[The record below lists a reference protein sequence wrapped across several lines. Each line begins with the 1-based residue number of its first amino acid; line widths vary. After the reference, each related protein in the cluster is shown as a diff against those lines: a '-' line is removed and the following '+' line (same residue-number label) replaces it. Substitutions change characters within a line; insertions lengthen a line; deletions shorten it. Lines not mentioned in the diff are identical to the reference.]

1 MLIAFLMMTLTAI
14 SQKDILSD
22 SLVCL
27 PAGTMKEIIMDLE
40 SGDLARRE
48 LALVYSINIDLS
60 NTIAL
65 KNSIIL
71 NHQKKETTYI
81 TDINSYKL
89 VIDAKNVQIELAKA
103 DAKKYR
109 RQRNGVLIGGSALLI
124 AIPTLI
130 LVYTL

>member
-1 MLIAFLMMTLTAI
+1 MMTLTAI

-48 LALVYSINIDLS
+48 LALVYSINIDLN
-60 NTIAL
+60 NTIVL

-89 VIDAKNVQIELAKA
+89 VIDAKNTQIELAKA
-103 DAKKYR
+103 EAKKYR
-109 RQRNGVLIGGSALLI
+109 RQRNVAIIIG
-124 AIPTLI
+124 IPVILFAVTL
-130 LVYTL
+130 

>member
-22 SLVCL
+22 SLICL
-27 PAGTMKEIIMDLE
+27 PSGTMKEIILDLE

-48 LALVYSINIDLS
+48 IALVYSINIDLS

-89 VIDAKNVQIELAKA
+89 VIDAKNTQIELAKA
-103 DAKKYR
+103 EAKKYR
-109 RQRNGVLIGGSALLI
+109 RQRNGILIGGSALLI
-124 AIPTLI
+124 TIPTLI

>member
-27 PAGTMKEIIMDLE
+27 PKGTMKEIILDLE

-48 LALVYSINIDLS
+48 LALTYSINIDLN

-81 TDINSYKL
+81 NDIDSYKL
-89 VIDAKNVQIELAKA
+89 VIDAKNTQIELAKA
-103 DAKKYR
+103 AAKKYR
-109 RQRNGVLIGGSALLI
+109 RQRNGVLIGGSALILT
-124 AIPTLI
+124 IPTLI

>member
-1 MLIAFLMMTLTAI
+1 
-14 SQKDILSD
+14 
-22 SLVCL
+22 
-27 PAGTMKEIIMDLE
+27 MKEIILDLE

-89 VIDAKNVQIELAKA
+89 VIDAKNTQIELAKA
-103 DAKKYR
+103 EAKKYR

>member
-1 MLIAFLMMTLTAI
+1 MTLTAI

-27 PAGTMKEIIMDLE
+27 PKGTMKEIILDLE
-40 SGDLARRE
+40 SGDQARRE
-48 LALVYSINIDLS
+48 LALTYSINIDLN

-65 KNSIIL
+65 KNSVIL
-71 NHQKKETTYI
+71 DYRKKEATYI
-81 TDINSYKL
+81 DDINSYKQI
-89 VIDAKNVQIELAKA
+89 IDAKNAQIEIVKA
-103 DAKKYR
+103 EAKKYR
-109 RQRNGVLIGGSALLI
+109 RQRNGVIVGGSALII

>member
-1 MLIAFLMMTLTAI
+1 MTTLTAI

-27 PAGTMKEIIMDLE
+27 PAGTMKEIILDLE

-48 LALVYSINIDLS
+48 IALVYSINIDLS

-89 VIDAKNVQIELAKA
+89 VIDAKNTQIELAKA

>member
-1 MLIAFLMMTLTAI
+1 MMTLTAI

-48 LALVYSINIDLS
+48 IALVYSINIDLN

>member
-1 MLIAFLMMTLTAI
+1 MTLTAI

-48 LALVYSINIDLS
+48 LALVYSINIDLN
-60 NTIAL
+60 NTIVL

-89 VIDAKNVQIELAKA
+89 VIDAKNTQIELAKA
-103 DAKKYR
+103 EAKKYR
-109 RQRNGVLIGGSALLI
+109 RQRNVAIIIG
-124 AIPTLI
+124 IPVILFAVTL
-130 LVYTL
+130 

>member
-1 MLIAFLMMTLTAI
+1 MMTLTAI

-22 SLVCL
+22 SLICL
-27 PAGTMKEIIMDLE
+27 PSGTMKEIILDLE

-48 LALVYSINIDLS
+48 IALVYSINIDLS

-89 VIDAKNVQIELAKA
+89 VIDAKNTQIELAKA
-103 DAKKYR
+103 EAKKYR

-124 AIPTLI
+124 TIPTLI

>member
-1 MLIAFLMMTLTAI
+1 MMTLTAI

-27 PAGTMKEIIMDLE
+27 PTGTMKEIIMDLE
-40 SGDLARRE
+40 SGDQARRE
-48 LALVYSINIDLS
+48 LALVYSINIDLG

-81 TDINSYKL
+81 TDINSYKQI
-89 VIDAKNVQIELAKA
+89 VDAKNVQIELAVKEA
-103 DAKKYR
+103 RKYR

-124 AIPTLI
+124 AIPTLV
-130 LVYTL
+130 LVFTL

>member
-1 MLIAFLMMTLTAI
+1 MTLTAI
-14 SQKDILSD
+14 SQKDILND
-22 SLVCL
+22 SLICL
-27 PAGTMKEIIMDLE
+27 PPGTMKEIIKDLE

-89 VIDAKNVQIELAKA
+89 VIDAKNTQIELAKA
-103 DAKKYR
+103 KAKKYR

>member
-1 MLIAFLMMTLTAI
+1 MMTLTAI

-22 SLVCL
+22 SLICL
-27 PAGTMKEIIMDLE
+27 PSGTMKEIILDLE

-48 LALVYSINIDLS
+48 LALVYSINIDLN

-71 NHQKKETTYI
+71 NHEKKETTYI

-89 VIDAKNVQIELAKA
+89 VIDAKNTQIELAKA
-103 DAKKYR
+103 EAKRYR
-109 RQRNGVLIGGSALLI
+109 RQRNI
-124 AIPTLI
+124 AIIIGIPVILFAVTL
-130 LVYTL
+130 

>member
-1 MLIAFLMMTLTAI
+1 MMTLTAI

-48 LALVYSINIDLS
+48 LALVYSINIDLN
-60 NTIAL
+60 NTIVL

>member
-14 SQKDILSD
+14 SQKGILSD

-27 PAGTMKEIIMDLE
+27 PKGTMKKIILDLE
-40 SGDLARRE
+40 SGDLARQE
-48 LALVYSINIDLS
+48 LAIVYSINTDL
-60 NTIAL
+60 NNAIAL

-81 TDINSYKL
+81 NDINSYKL
-89 VIDAKNVQIELAKA
+89 VIDVKNTQIELAKA
-103 DAKKYR
+103 EAKKYR
-109 RQRNGVLIGGSALLI
+109 RQRNGVLIGGSALILT
-124 AIPTLI
+124 IPTLI

>member
-27 PAGTMKEIIMDLE
+27 PSGTMKEIILDLE

-48 LALVYSINIDLS
+48 IALVYSINIDLS

-89 VIDAKNVQIELAKA
+89 VIDAKNTQIELVKA
-103 DAKKYR
+103 EAKKYR

>member
-1 MLIAFLMMTLTAI
+1 MMTLTAI

-48 LALVYSINIDLS
+48 LALVYSINIDLN
-60 NTIAL
+60 NTIVL

-81 TDINSYKL
+81 NDINSYKL
-89 VIDAKNVQIELAKA
+89 VIDAKNTQIELAKA

>member
-1 MLIAFLMMTLTAI
+1 MMTLTAI

-27 PAGTMKEIIMDLE
+27 PKGTMKEIILDLE
-40 SGDLARRE
+40 SGDQARRE
-48 LALVYSINIDLS
+48 LALTYSINIDLN

-71 NHQKKETTYI
+71 DHRKKETTYLN
-81 TDINSYKL
+81 DINSYKL
-89 VIDAKNVQIELAKA
+89 VVDAKNAQIELAKA
-103 DAKKYR
+103 EAKKYR
-109 RQRNGVLIGGSALLI
+109 RQRNGVIVGGSALII

>member
-1 MLIAFLMMTLTAI
+1 MMTLTAI

-48 LALVYSINIDLS
+48 LALVYSINIDLN

-89 VIDAKNVQIELAKA
+89 VIDAKNTQIELAKA
-103 DAKKYR
+103 EAKRYR
-109 RQRNGVLIGGSALLI
+109 RQRNI
-124 AIPTLI
+124 AIIIGIPVILFAVTL
-130 LVYTL
+130 

>member
-1 MLIAFLMMTLTAI
+1 MMTLTAI

>member
-1 MLIAFLMMTLTAI
+1 MLIAFLMTTLTAI

-27 PAGTMKEIIMDLE
+27 PAGTMKEIILDLE

-48 LALVYSINIDLS
+48 IALVYSINIDLS

-89 VIDAKNVQIELAKA
+89 VIDAKNTQIELAKA

>member
-1 MLIAFLMMTLTAI
+1 MLMAFLMMTLTAI

-48 LALVYSINIDLS
+48 LALVYSINIDLN
-60 NTIAL
+60 NTIVL

-89 VIDAKNVQIELAKA
+89 VIDAKNTQIELAKA
-103 DAKKYR
+103 EAKKYR
-109 RQRNGVLIGGSALLI
+109 RQRNVAIIIG
-124 AIPTLI
+124 IPVILFAVTL
-130 LVYTL
+130 

>member
-1 MLIAFLMMTLTAI
+1 MMTLTAI

-27 PAGTMKEIIMDLE
+27 PKGTMKEIILDLE
-40 SGDLARRE
+40 SGDQARRE
-48 LALVYSINIDLS
+48 LALTYSINIDLN

-65 KNSIIL
+65 KNSVIL
-71 NHQKKETTYI
+71 DYRKKEATYI
-81 TDINSYKL
+81 DDINSYKQI
-89 VIDAKNVQIELAKA
+89 IDAKNAQIEIVKA
-103 DAKKYR
+103 EAKKYR
-109 RQRNGVLIGGSALLI
+109 RQRNGVIVGGSALII

>member
-1 MLIAFLMMTLTAI
+1 MTTLTAI

-48 LALVYSINIDLS
+48 IALVYSINIDLN
-60 NTIAL
+60 NTIVL

-89 VIDAKNVQIELAKA
+89 VIDAKNVQIELVKA

>member
-1 MLIAFLMMTLTAI
+1 MMTLTAI

-27 PAGTMKEIIMDLE
+27 PTGTMKEIIMDLE
-40 SGDLARRE
+40 SGDQARRE
-48 LALVYSINIDLS
+48 LAIVYSINTDLS

-89 VIDAKNVQIELAKA
+89 VIDAKNTQIELAKA
-103 DAKKYR
+103 EAKKYR

>member
-1 MLIAFLMMTLTAI
+1 MMTLTAI

-22 SLVCL
+22 SLICL
-27 PAGTMKEIIMDLE
+27 PSGTMKEIILDLE

-48 LALVYSINIDLS
+48 IALVYSINIDLS

-89 VIDAKNVQIELAKA
+89 VIDAKNTQIELAKA
-103 DAKKYR
+103 EAKKYR
-109 RQRNGVLIGGSALLI
+109 RQRNGILIGGSALLI
-124 AIPTLI
+124 TIPTLI

>member
-1 MLIAFLMMTLTAI
+1 MMTLTAI

-27 PAGTMKEIIMDLE
+27 PSGTMKEIILDLE

-48 LALVYSINIDLS
+48 IALVYSINIDLS

-89 VIDAKNVQIELAKA
+89 VIDAKNTQIELVKA
-103 DAKKYR
+103 EAKKYR
-109 RQRNGVLIGGSALLI
+109 RQRNGILIGGSALLI
-124 AIPTLI
+124 TIPTLI